1 MSNSA
6 RPRCYRG
13 MVIACQSAAAR
24 TSPVWQPPLS
34 EGERLATSLFTF
46 KIEAA
51 KRHSI
56 SQSASPF
63 CRLNQ
68 SKLKTTSW
76 RQSLKIVSFFFILVS
91 LCCCLLFHLQLPF
104 YSYSK
109 TKNVFKTTYIEQ
121 YISIYDRVYN
131 QSTWTWS
138 VYCTYTQIQLL
149 RHYSTFN
156 RVSYHLYGTMKQTIA
171 KLIKPNKKTITT
183 YIRITAMFKRVAC
196 KKNSVRGSENPWNTK
211 WLLKKQQHKTN
222 IFTKH
227 YNRFG

>member
-109 TKNVFKTTYIEQ
+109 TKMFLKQHILNNTYLYMTVSIISLHEHDQSIVHIRKFNCWDTILRLTACLTTF
-121 YISIYDRVYN
+121 
-131 QSTWTWS
+131 
-138 VYCTYTQIQLL
+138 C
-149 RHYSTFN
+149 
-156 RVSYHLYGTMKQTIA
+156 GTMKQTIA
-171 KLIKPNKKTITT
+171 KLIKPNKKD
-183 YIRITAMFKRVAC
+183 Y
-196 KKNSVRGSENPWNTK
+196 
-211 WLLKKQQHKTN
+211 HN
-222 IFTKH
+222 IYKD
-227 YNRFG
+227 YSYV